1 MTAAYLEFRI
11 GSLGFRMGG
20 MECILEEGTARSYH
34 SVSSSINFSISFGLR
49 GI

>member
-1 MTAAYLEFRI
+1 MTAAYLEFWI

-34 SVSSSINFSISFGLR
+34 SVSSSISLGLR